1 MNPINPSDEF
11 YAHSHPDFDSLKWEP
26 LFTPFG
32 EGENEC
38 QRERCEKCRNLAPYH
53 GHLNNVAWWTARFA
67 SEMFSPES
75 NEAKSAWEW
84 GYLTGL
90 WHDLGK
96 FAPEWQQYL
105 RGKVDPHTDEVS
117 GRVDHSTA
125 GAQHSV
131 REHRILGHISAY
143 PIAGHHSGLLDGES
157 NNACQSARL
166 SKQDIPIHLS
176 SVPEVVRDAKLAELP
191 PFLTKNRD
199 AFPVSFFIRML
210 FSCLVDADFLATEA
224 FMNADQRQSR
234 NRVPERIL
242 KSISELAACRTFP
255 SHTA

>member
-131 REHRILGHISAY
+131 RGVVFVAF
-143 PIAGHHSGLLDGES
+143 LLSWAIIGNFLLSLSTNMDS
-157 NNACQSARL
+157 LVNNALTFL
-166 SKQDIPIHLS
+166 SIW
-176 SVPEVVRDAKLAELP
+176 
-191 PFLTKNRD
+191 
-199 AFPVSFFIRML
+199 
-210 FSCLVDADFLATEA
+210 
-224 FMNADQRQSR
+224 
-234 NRVPERIL
+234 
-242 KSISELAACRTFP
+242 
-255 SHTA
+255 